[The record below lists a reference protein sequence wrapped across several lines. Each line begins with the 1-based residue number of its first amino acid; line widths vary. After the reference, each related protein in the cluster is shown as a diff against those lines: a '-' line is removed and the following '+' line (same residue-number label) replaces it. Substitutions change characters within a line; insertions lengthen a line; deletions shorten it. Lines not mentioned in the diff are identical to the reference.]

1 MNKAIC
7 EMTLEELRE
16 EYLFCVCAAQEEAL
30 ERSERRYFYD
40 RAIAVKQAIEDFKCI
55 D

>member
-1 MNKAIC
+1 MGKAIC
-7 EMTLEELRE
+7 EMSLEELNE

-30 ERSERRYFYD
+30 VLSERRYFYD
-40 RAIAVKQAIEDFKCI
+40 RAIAVKQVIEDFKCI

>member
-1 MNKAIC
+1 MGKAIC
-7 EMTLEELRE
+7 EMSLEELNE
-16 EYLFCVCAAQEEAL
+16 EYLFCVCAAQEESL

-40 RAIAVKQAIEDFKCI
+40 RSIAVKQAIEDFKSI